1 MGIETEG
8 SACYS
13 KSGET
18 SKEGFLPDLPE
29 VPILDGYSVNAGQD
43 YWDIFPVNQNGCG
56 GSPFKIDV
64 KKLEEHV
71 KY

>member
-1 MGIETEG
+1 MGGREVRLVGVETEG

-43 YWDIFPVNQNGCG
+43 YWDNFSCESKWMWGK
-56 GSPFKIDV
+56 PFQD
-64 KKLEEHV
+64 
-71 KY
+71 